1 MTVTRFASAL
11 LASSVLGLASADVLD
26 MPIIVKNGYKMVQF
40 GIGTPAQ
47 TARLLFD
54 TGSSSAWMV
63 DAECAETCLHVNK
76 GNRNGYNLTESS
88 TGKKTGDDANI
99 DYLGGKIVGPTI
111 QDKFTAGGLKWDS
124 KFIAA
129 NESTWTA
136 LAADGFMGLGFGSI
150 QDGNATPIFES
161 LMEQKLMDKPRFGI
175 YYDGEGDTGD
185 KPGKGVLTLGG
196 SREDKYVEGDLI
208 SIPLTATNNGDY
220 DLWRSIIHSTTGKQD
235 KKTCKTDCNEKR
247 TEMNGM
253 SVVFDTGAS
262 SITFPESTIN
272 DIYESIGMNYTAI
285 LKGEHIPLCSE
296 FTKDWSV
303 TFEIG
308 YHGDEKNVTI
318 RGDQLRRPGFAE
330 REDACWP
337 PFQDGPEGYALVG
350 TLFLRNFYTV
360 WDYSLFPGE
369 VGFMNP
375 QLSFGYLK
383 EGF

>member
-11 LASSVLGLASADVLD
+11 LASSVMGLASADVLD
-26 MPIIVKNGYKMVQF
+26 MPIIVKQGYKMVEF

-54 TGSSSAWMV
+54 TGSASAWMV
-63 DAECAETCLHVNK
+63 DAECAETCPHVNQ
-76 GNRNGYNLTESS
+76 GTRNGYNLTESS
-88 TGKKTGDDANI
+88 TGKKTGHSANI
-99 DYLGGKIVGPTI
+99 DYLGGKIVGPTV

-129 NESTWTA
+129 NDSTWSS

-150 QDGNATPIFES
+150 QDGDATPVFES
-161 LMEQKLMDKPRFGI
+161 MMEQKLMDKPRFGI
-175 YYDGEGDTGD
+175 YYGGEKDTGD

-208 SIPLTATNNGDY
+208 TVPLVANNGEY

-235 KKTCKTDCNEKR
+235 KTKNTTDQNEKR

-253 SVVFDTGAS
+253 SIIFDTGAS
-262 SITFPESTIN
+262 GITFPESMIN

-285 LKGEHIPLCSE
+285 LKGEHLPLCSE

-308 YHGDEKNVTI
+308 YYGDEKNVTI

-337 PFQDGPEGYALVG
+337 PFQDGPEGYALIG
-350 TLFLRNFYTV
+350 TLFLTNFYTI

-369 VGFMNP
+369 DGFMNP

-383 EGF
+383 ESV